1 MKKDLIMQY
10 NKPPLAFMG
19 NKKNMLK
26 HIKQVLQDMQGDGY
40 INDETIFLD
49 VFGGSGLISHNI
61 KQWYPKNRVIWN
73 DYDNYQKRL
82 DNISDTEILRAK
94 IYEVLGNDTKE
105 KATQAQKQEILDF
118 IKDFESKGHYVDYVS
133 LSVYLLF
140 CGNYADSFETLSK
153 HGFYNRVAK
162 EALNEAKDYLQ
173 GVERVRQD
181 FKALL
186 DSYSHIQNKLLILDP
201 PYLQTQVGNYKDCF
215 RLGQFF
221 ELIQRVSKPY
231 IFFGSEN
238 SDIVES
244 FEYLKAYHNELEGYT
259 YNNAYLSMGGKDYIL
274 YPQGRSLF
282 ENRKIV

>member
-1 MKKDLIMQY
+1 MQY

-82 DNISDTEILRAK
+82 DDISDTEILRAK
-94 IYEVLGNDTKE
+94 IYEILQNKGYENKIQDTE
-105 KATQAQKQEILDF
+105 KQEILKF
-118 IKDFESKGHYVDYVS
+118 IQDFESKGHYVDYVT
-133 LSVYLLF
+133 LSTYLLF
-140 CGNYADSFETLSK
+140 SGNYVDSFETLSK
-153 HGFYNRVAK
+153 YGFYNKIPK
-162 EALNEAKDYLQ
+162 EPLCEAKDYLQ
-173 GVERVRQD
+173 GVERVQQD

-186 DSYSHIQNKLLILDP
+186 DSYSHIQNKILILDP

-215 RLGQFF
+215 KLGQFF
-221 ELIQRVSKPY
+221 DLIQRVSRPY

-244 FEYLKAYHNELEGYT
+244 FDYFKAHNKELEGYT
-259 YNNAYLSMGGKDYIL
+259 FNNAYLSMGGEDYIL

-282 ENRKIV
+282 ENRKNV

>member
-1 MKKDLIMQY
+1 MQY
-10 NKPPLAFMG
+10 NKPPLTFMG

-82 DNISDTEILRAK
+82 DGISDTEILRAK
-94 IYEVLGNDTKE
+94 IYEVLQNEWYENRITDK
-105 KATQAQKQEILDF
+105 QKQDILNL
-118 IKDFESKGHYVDYVS
+118 IQDFESKGCHIDYIN
-133 LSVYLLF
+133 LSTYLLF
-140 CGNYADSFETLSK
+140 SGTYVYSLESLSK

-162 EALNEAKDYLQ
+162 EPLHAKGYLQ
-173 GVERVRQD
+173 CVERVQKD

-201 PYLQTQVGNYKDCF
+201 PYLQTQVGNYRDCF
-215 RLGQFF
+215 KLGQFF

-238 SDIVES
+238 SDIVEA
-244 FEYLKAYHNELEGYT
+244 FEYFKAYNKELEGYT
-259 YNNAYLSMGGKDYIL
+259 YNNAYLHIGGKDYIL
-274 YPQGRSLF
+274 YPQGRNLF
-282 ENRKIV
+282 ENIKIV